1 LRNAAGKTHDE
12 LEALKSAIKATEL
25 NAIEKKTNNEL
36 AIMKSELENLKRE
49 MKGRKL
55 LATTQ
60 KDLTDLRTN
69 LSNEMPECSDAFTR
83 DEVHEMKEKSAQL
96 EAQLLQCASG
106 DEKVISVK
114 REIETMKDNFK
125 KKEVSSKILA
135 EVAALKTGVEEEL
148 KKSEGV
154 TQQELVQLK
163 KQIQNLTEAE
173 INSKDLEELDALK
186 DEVGTLRTG
195 LKALEMA
202 TETKK
207 ELQLLKKSL
216 AQEIKENSGKTE
228 ETLTMMKKA
237 IDAVGMEQKEGKSL
251 KKSLAD
257 EIKSAN
263 EKTERELLQF
273 KKALDALDV
282 KKLESKSQDEW
293 QTIRQDME
301 KMKAELE
308 DKQAGK
314 TSLDEELANIKR
326 SIEAINLDK
335 IRSNNDHEF
344 GELRQELNNM
354 RSNLKQQDEKEASLK
369 SEIEKLKMKDATLV
383 EKKKGLKKFFSR
395 HFSKKAGGGSSSSND
410 GLNGGSPMTY
420 SVANTITGKEDQ
432 AVTTIAPPSVIGGM
446 RADVLPDSDE
456 DTYNTLSINEEI
468 MAKLS
473 QSFDNVVVETT
484 ATTVEE
490 QPSSVEVETVMSS
503 QSPASTSVAVAAA
516 S

>member
-1 LRNAAGKTHDE
+1 
-12 LEALKSAIKATEL
+12 
-25 NAIEKKTNNEL
+25 
-36 AIMKSELENLKRE
+36 
-49 MKGRKL
+49 
-55 LATTQ
+55 
-60 KDLTDLRTN
+60 
-69 LSNEMPECSDAFTR
+69 
-83 DEVHEMKEKSAQL
+83 
-96 EAQLLQCASG
+96 
-106 DEKVISVK
+106 
-114 REIETMKDNFK
+114 
-125 KKEVSSKILA
+125 
-135 EVAALKTGVEEEL
+135 
-148 KKSEGV
+148 
-154 TQQELVQLK
+154 
-163 KQIQNLTEAE
+163 
-173 INSKDLEELDALK
+173 LDALK
-186 DEVGTLRTG
+186 DEVATLRTG

-216 AQEIKENSGKTE
+216 AHEIKENSGKTE
-228 ETLTMMKKA
+228 ETLTKMKKA

-282 KKLESKSQDEW
+282 KKLESKSQEEW
-293 QTIRQDME
+293 QTIRQEME

-308 DKQAGK
+308 EKQAGK
-314 TSLDEELANIKR
+314 TSMDEELANIKR

-335 IRSNNDHEF
+335 VRSNNDHEF

-395 HFSKKAGGGSSSSND
+395 HFSKKAGGSSNGSND
-410 GLNGGSPMTY
+410 GVNGGNPMTY

-446 RADVLPDSDE
+446 HADVLPDSDE

-473 QSFDNVVVETT
+473 QSFDNVIETT
-484 ATTVEE
+484 ATTVEQ
-490 QPSSVEVETVMSS
+490 QPYSVEVETVMLS
-503 QSPASTSVAVAAA
+503 QSPASTSVAVAKA